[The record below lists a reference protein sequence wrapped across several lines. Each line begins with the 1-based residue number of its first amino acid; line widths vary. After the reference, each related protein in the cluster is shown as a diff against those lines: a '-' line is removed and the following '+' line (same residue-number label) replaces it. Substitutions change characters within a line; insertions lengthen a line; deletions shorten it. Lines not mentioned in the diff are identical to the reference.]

1 MSAEGKVLIGF
12 SKPWVANYAENAGV
26 VTYSAARRLARGV
39 KVEVNPESSSDN
51 TFRADNQDAESA
63 AGVFTNG
70 ATTVTVDGLF
80 KAAAAQIFGWPEA
93 DADGW
98 THEGD
103 NAVAPY
109 VGYGFIAKYM
119 SDGVESYTPYILTKG
134 KFGIMGLSAETQAAE
149 INWQTQELTL
159 QNFRDDTANHDWRL
173 IGNDCATEAAAENM
187 IKAKFNVT
195 EQAANDETP

>member
-1 MSAEGKVLIGF
+1 MSANGKVLIGM
-12 SKPWVANYAENAGV
+12 SKPWVANYSANAGV
-26 VTYSAARRLARGV
+26 VTYSAGRPLARGV
-39 KVEVNPESSSDN
+39 KNEVNPESSSDN
-51 TFRADNQDAESA
+51 IFRADDQDAESA
-63 AGVFTNG
+63 AGVFTKG
-70 ATTVTVDGLF
+70 TTTVTVDGLH
-80 KAAAAQIFGWPEA
+80 KPSAAQIFGWPEA

-109 VGYGFIAKYM
+109 VGYGFVAKYM

-134 KFGIMGLSAETQAAE
+134 KFGIMGLSAETQGTE

-173 IGNDCATEAAAENM
+173 IGNDCATEAEAENM

-195 EQAANDETP
+195 EQVVDDETP